1 MKKVN
6 EKDFDLVSGGR
17 IPDAA
22 GGGGGWGPAIS
33 GGIIGAGSDTLNKEL
48 KGEKQTLAG
57 AAGAFAGGAVSGIN
71 NLGNTGSAIAGAI
84 AGASAEKIVEKAER
98 DNSSRVICT
107 HFYQKG
113 MLSRELWRADMEY
126 TLQYLPQ
133 SMVNGYHLW
142 AIPYVRL
149 MRKSPLAEKLMYP
162 IAYHRARE
170 IAYQMGYLEKGSI
183 RGKIFRAIL
192 EPVCAFLGMFTTE
205 RKYQELWRN
214 A

>member
-1 MKKVN
+1 MKN
-6 EKDFDLVSGGR
+6 NPGRWEHPEVSKPWDPR
-17 IPDAA
+17 D
-22 GGGGGWGPAIS
+22 
-33 GGIIGAGSDTLNKEL
+33 
-48 KGEKQTLAG
+48 
-57 AAGAFAGGAVSGIN
+57 
-71 NLGNTGSAIAGAI
+71 
-84 AGASAEKIVEKAER
+84 R
-98 DNSSRVICT
+98 DNDRGSSSRVICT
-107 HFYQKG
+107 HFYRKG

-126 TLQYLPQ
+126 TLQHLPQ

-183 RGKIFRAIL
+183 RGKIFRSIL

-205 RKYQELWRN
+205 KKYQELWRN

>member
-1 MKKVN
+1 MRNIDKN
-6 EKDFDLVSGGR
+6 HLAF
-17 IPDAA
+17 
-22 GGGGGWGPAIS
+22 IS
-33 GGIIGAGSDTLNKEL
+33 GSGVTGEHIGGTIGAGI
-48 KGEKQTLAG
+48 GAAAG
-57 AAGAFAGGAVSGIN
+57 SMVGAGVASAAGAGAGGYAGSEIGRRV
-71 NLGNTGSAIAGAI
+71 GSAI
-84 AGASAEKIVEKAER
+84 EDDMRRNPER
-98 DNSSRVICT
+98 WEHPEMSKPWDPRGRDKDNDRGSSRVICT

-126 TLQYLPQ
+126 TLQHLPQ

>member
-1 MKKVN
+1 MKINKLRPLTN
-6 EKDFDLVSGGR
+6 EEILLVSGGFN
-17 IPDAA
+17 
-22 GGGGGWGPAIS
+22 W
-33 GGIIGAGSDTLNKEL
+33 NKANEEGF
-48 KGEKQTLAG
+48 K
-57 AAGAFAGGAVSGIN
+57 
-71 NLGNTGSAIAGAI
+71 GAI
-84 AGASAEKIVEKAER
+84 AGAAGGAAMGAMSGTMAGGIGAGPGAVAGASIGGIGGGVAGFILGGWESDKEKKEREKN
-98 DNSSRVICT
+98 DKNNSRVICT

-126 TLQYLPQ
+126 TLQHLPQ

-170 IAYQMGYLEKGSI
+170 IAYQMGYLENGSI